1 MTEALSSCFLYIPSN
16 DTWIQTGSMND
27 PKGGSAYG
35 KSPFYVYTELNIHA
49 LLHALVG
56 SSLVHGFTI
65 AGGYNLE
72 SASLDTV
79 ETTFDGISFAAQTAL
94 QDGTEQSCLSFIDE
108 DHFIVAGGI
117 VNGFATSSVFLH
129 NLLDGTSTRY
139 NVMYSQTRGK
149 FSQ

>member
-1 MTEALSSCFLYIPSN
+1 MTESLSSCFVYIPSN
-16 DTWIQTGSMND
+16 DTWIQTGSTND

-35 KSPFYVYTELNIHA
+35 KSPLYTELNINA

-65 AGGYNLE
+65 AGGYNFE
-72 SASLDTV
+72 SDALDTV
-79 ETTFDGISFAAQTAL
+79 ETTFDGISFAAQTPL

-108 DHFIVAGGI
+108 DRFIVAGGI
-117 VNGFATSSVFLH
+117 INGFATSSVFLH

-139 NVMYSQTRGK
+139 NVMHSQNIYLR
-149 FSQ
+149 